1 MMEEAKITST
11 KDVVR
16 IIKRRRWALIIPALI
31 LPLLSVLVI
40 VLWKPVYR
48 STSTILI
55 EEQEISREY
64 VMAAVT
70 SYAEQR
76 LQIINQRIM
85 SAGRML
91 EIINRFN
98 LYADKRD
105 KMTSEEI
112 IDNMR
117 KKDIKFDTIMADVID
132 RRTGQKTAATI
143 AFTVSYEGHNP
154 QVVQQVANELA
165 SLYLEENMKVV
176 GQQTEGTTR
185 FLDEEMKSVQATL
198 VELERKI
205 AAYKELHNQALPDLL
220 QFNLQSLDWDERT
233 WDQLSE
239 QLRALRDKESYY
251 KSELATMAPDTTNQ
265 DKDRLKELRVA
276 LVDLKARY
284 SEEYPDVVKTKA
296 EITVLEKRLQEK
308 VSDPTDQKKPDNPA
322 YVALAS
328 ELAGV
333 QADIKSI
340 KLQIEDLER
349 KREDFQRRLEA
360 SPKVEEG
367 FKNLMVERNNT
378 QAKYDD
384 LMKKYMEAKV
394 AGGLEK
400 EQMGERFTLIDPA
413 RLPEKAV
420 RPNRPAILLIGLILG
435 IASGV
440 GTASLQEAS
449 DRSARKAE
457 DLARAFPLPVLAEI
471 PEIVTLED
479 ELRNKKRFKIVAAS
493 SFLFMLTIVL
503 IIHFFVMDIDIL
515 WIRLMKYTTM

>member
-1 MMEEAKITST
+1 MEEAKITST
-11 KDVVR
+11 KDVIR
-16 IIKRRRWALIIPALI
+16 IIKRRRWALIMPALI
-31 LPLLSVLVI
+31 VPLLSVLVI
-40 VLWKPVYR
+40 LIWKPVYR

-85 SAGRML
+85 SAGRLL

-105 KMTSEEI
+105 KLTTEEI
-112 IDNMR
+112 IDNMK

-154 QVVQQVANELA
+154 QVVQQVATELA

-176 GQQTEGTTR
+176 GQQTEGTTK
-185 FLDEEMKSVQATL
+185 FLDEEMKSVQAEL
-198 VELERKI
+198 VDLERKI
-205 AAYKELHNQALPDLL
+205 AVYKEQHNRALPELL
-220 QFNLQSLDWDERT
+220 QFNLQSLDWDERN
-233 WDQLSE
+233 WDQLNE
-239 QLRALRDKESYY
+239 QLRALRDKEKYY
-251 KSELATMAPDTTNQ
+251 QSELATMAPDATNQ

-284 SEEYPDVVKTKA
+284 SEEFPDVIKTKS
-296 EITVLEKRLQEK
+296 EIAVLEKRLQEK
-308 VSDPTDQKKPDNPA
+308 VSEPTVEKKPDNPA
-322 YVALAS
+322 YVS
-328 ELAGV
+328 ISSDLAGV

-340 KLQIEDLER
+340 KLQIEGINLKR
-349 KREDFQRRLEA
+349 KDFQRRLEA

-367 FKNLMVERNNT
+367 FKDLMVERNNT

-394 AGGLEK
+394 ASGLEK
-400 EQMGERFTLIDPA
+400 QQMGERFTLIDPA
-413 RLPEKAV
+413 KLPEKAV
-420 RPNRPAILLIGLILG
+420 RPNRPVVLLIGLILG

-440 GTASLQEAS
+440 GLASLQEVS
-449 DRSARKAE
+449 DRSARNAE
-457 DLARAFPLPVLAEI
+457 DLTRNFAFPVLAEI

-479 ELRNKKRFKIVAAS
+479 ELRNKKRFRIVVVS
-493 SFLFMLTIVL
+493 SFLFILISVL

-515 WIRLMKYTTM
+515 WIRIMKYTTM